1 MTVKTQVQLPEDDL
15 AALRRLAAEQGV
27 SVSELVRRGV
37 KHLLASNRTPS
48 REELW
53 RRADQVIGKFRSSE
67 RDIGRRHDEYL
78 AEAYAEGLRSRKP
91 KASVRRGAVR

>member
-1 MTVKTQVQLPEDDL
+1 MVKTQVQLPEDDL

-37 KHLLASNRTPS
+37 KQFLASSRGPS

-53 RRADQVIGKFRSSE
+53 GRARAAAGKYRS
-67 RDIGRRHDEYL
+67 DKHDVARRHDHYI
-78 AEAYAEGLRSRKP
+78 AEAIADDR
-91 KASVRRGAVR
+91 VR

>member
-1 MTVKTQVQLPEDDL
+1 MPAWRHKVVKTQVQLPEDDL

-37 KHLLASNRTPS
+37 KQFLAWSRAPS

-53 RRADQVIGKFRSSE
+53 RRADEVVGKFRSDKT
-67 RDIGRRHDEYL
+67 DIGRRHDDYFVEVI
-78 AEAYAEGLRSRKP
+78 ES
-91 KASVRRGAVR
+91 